1 MPKTVARNVMTYMG
15 FESDF
20 ESAELVVFG
29 APFDGTT
36 SFRPGTRFGPAA
48 MRGEFEGLE
57 TYSPYLDID
66 LEDYD
71 LFDAGDLDLPFGAK
85 MRCLDMIYDQT
96 KEILDAGKIP
106 LMVGGE
112 HLVSYGP
119 IKAVHERYD
128 DLVILHFD
136 AHADLRAHYMD
147 ETFSHATVIRRAW
160 DLVGDDRI
168 YQFGIRSGEKT
179 EFEFGKEHTT
189 MEKFSANTLPEVVK
203 SLGNVPVYVTI
214 DLDVMDP
221 SIFPGTGTP
230 EPGGL
235 NFKEMMKIT
244 ALLSRLNIV
253 GADVV
258 ELSPHYD
265 TSGASTAAAC
275 KVLRELTLAIL
286 KG

>member
-1 MPKTVARNVMTYMG
+1 MHKNVMTYMG
-15 FESDF
+15 FDSDF
-20 ESAELVVFG
+20 ENAQLVVFG
-29 APFDGTT
+29 APFDGTV

-48 MRGEFEGLE
+48 MRQEFEGLE
-57 TYSPYLDID
+57 TYSPYLDMD
-66 LEDYD
+66 LTDYD

-85 MRCLDMIYDQT
+85 MRGLEMIYDTT

-106 LMVGGE
+106 MMVGGE

-119 IKAVHERYD
+119 IKAVSEKYD

-136 AHADLRAHYMD
+136 AHADLRDHYMD
-147 ETFSHATVIRRAW
+147 EPFSHATVIRRAW

-179 EFEFGKEHTT
+179 EFEFGKTHTT
-189 MEKFSANTLPEVVK
+189 MEKFSADTLAQVVE
-203 SLGNVPVYVTI
+203 SLGDRPVYVTI

-235 NFKEMMKIT
+235 TFKEMMKVT
-244 ALLSRLNIV
+244 ELLSSLNIV

-258 ELSPHYD
+258 ELSPQYD

-275 KVLRELTLAIL
+275 KVLRELTLAAL
-286 KG
+286 RGR